1 MEQIE
6 IIRIE
11 KISILN
17 WNKRKIANT
26 FLLQKKGILRKTV
39 IIQDKFR
46 LQMDK
51 TKYKENYA
59 KKQYRFNDLNLIIC
73 YWTFEK
79 KILIKFSHKINS

>member
-17 WNKRKIANT
+17 WNKRKIANI

-46 LQMDK
+46 FQMDK

-59 KKQYRFNDLNLIIC
+59 KKQYMFNDLNLIIC
-73 YWTFEK
+73 YWIIEK
-79 KILIKFSHKINS
+79 KI